1 MGQNIQCFRQ
11 FMMVRYRIN
20 SPVLTMAD
28 SRVADVF
35 FYPVIMIRRILR
47 WRVLGRSL
55 VVAHWMPGHPGE
67 SNVGNSH
74 CHAPEP
80 ASHVA
85 PCCPMLPHVQR
96 LTLIP
101 NVRSHD
107 PTCLDPLNHWNTVP
121 LDSGHVLR
129 CRMLRT
135 PPQPGLIPTQPGN
148 FRITWNLW
156 GPKRRTL
163 CRGWRFEADVLIW
176 VKTPGLQR
184 DYQVLWLLNHSHH
197 RGCPTTAP
205 PRRFT
210 IWGIHCYFEAFMV
223 PLVLQP
229 KDQRCQG
236 DWKQQSYVFLF
247 DDLKCFFVIY
257 MSLAM
262 VKLCLQIQAPN
273 TLWDWLDMLD
283 KWRA

>member
-1 MGQNIQCFRQ
+1 
-11 FMMVRYRIN
+11 MVRYGIN
-20 SPVLTMAD
+20 FPVLTTAD

-80 ASHVA
+80 
-85 PCCPMLPHVQR
+85 CCPMLPH
-96 LTLIP
+96 
-101 NVRSHD
+101 D
-107 PTCLDPLNHWNTVP
+107 PTRLKP

-184 DYQVLWLLNHSHH
+184 DYQVLWLLVTIVTIGAVQPRHH
-197 RGCPTTAP
+197 
-205 PRRFT
+205 
-210 IWGIHCYFEAFMV
+210 
-223 PLVLQP
+223 LVGSP
-229 KDQRCQG
+229 FG
-236 DWKQQSYVFLF
+236 EPWS
-247 DDLKCFFVIY
+247 
-257 MSLAM
+257 
-262 VKLCLQIQAPN
+262 P
-273 TLWDWLDMLD
+273 
-283 KWRA
+283 

>member
-1 MGQNIQCFRQ
+1 ML
-11 FMMVRYRIN
+11 
-20 SPVLTMAD
+20 P
-28 SRVADVF
+28 
-35 FYPVIMIRRILR
+35 
-47 WRVLGRSL
+47 
-55 VVAHWMPGHPGE
+55 
-67 SNVGNSH
+67 
-74 CHAPEP
+74 
-80 ASHVA
+80 HVA
-85 PCCPMLPHVQR
+85 PCSTVNVHSQCSFPSNMFRSIKSHLKR
-96 LTLIP
+96 LK
-101 NVRSHD
+101 
-107 PTCLDPLNHWNTVP
+107 P

-176 VKTPGLQR
+176 VETPGLQR

-210 IWGIHCYFEAFMV
+210 IWGIHCYFETFMV

-229 KDQRCQG
+229 KDQRCRG
-236 DWKQQSYVFLF
+236 DWKQQYVFLF
-247 DDLKCFFVIY
+247 DDFKCFFVIY

-273 TLWDWLDMLD
+273 ILWDWLD